1 MLKSA
6 SLKNDRNL
14 LIIKKQLTLGCKNVS
29 LITKGIMAGSD
40 PQPKKATPPRP
51 AINAPRKPLQ
61 VMHISRKPEEEIIN
75 EGSSEKEFSEQP
87 KDRRFDEKVL
97 APKEISYLKKAPEQQ
112 KSVRKD
118 SSDDFQSATME
129 DLLRSENNTN
139 YKNNIEAF
147 DDQNIFEQK
156 SRTVDEF
163 DFDEDEFLAA
173 LEENQP
179 IGTTGEIAKGSV
191 IAVESDGIYVDIG
204 GKAPGF
210 MPKNECG
217 LGVITN
223 LKERFPKGLKVEVL
237 VTREQNADGMVTI
250 SCRALE
256 LRKSWDKVQ
265 NLAKEGK
272 VIRVKINGFNRGGVT
287 CDFEGLRGF
296 IPRSQLEDGENHQSL
311 VSKTISTAFLEVNP
325 ERRKLVLSEKKAAIA
340 SRFSELEI
348 GQLIEGEILTIKPY
362 GFFVDLRGVS
372 GLLHHSMVTNG
383 SMRSLREVFQPGE
396 SIKALITDLD
406 PSRGRI
412 GLNTAL
418 LEGPPGELIT
428 DKTKVMEEANER
440 AIKARNSLN
449 KEKVDPQKEKEDI
462 NLSS

>member
-112 KSVRKD
+112 KSIGKA

-129 DLLRSENNTN
+129 DLLRFENNTD

-428 DKTKVMEEANER
+428 DKAKVMEEANER

-462 NLSS
+462 NLPS